1 MSPKGKNFRKHYNCR
16 LCLTFA
22 RITNS
27 FIVCHCCGKYI
38 YGDTKTCQSFLLLGE
53 LLSFK
58 YQMKLNFLLIFF
70 DLRILNNPL
79 VSSNTSYRIELYFLK
94 EHQFTLYVLFLLG
107 IVLLAADCIFCFTS
121 NFILLCLLHLYLI
134 VFNRCYC
141 LYQCS
146 KIL

>member
-1 MSPKGKNFRKHYNCR
+1 MFCSKVWHLGKMTLSPKGKNFRKHYNCR

-79 VSSNTSYRIELYFLK
+79 VSSNSFSRSEFSKWLFNYFACKSFDWVYLVK
-94 EHQFTLYVLFLLG
+94 VIPEARRVDWIRY
-107 IVLLAADCIFCFTS
+107 
-121 NFILLCLLHLYLI
+121 LH
-134 VFNRCYC
+134 FYC
-141 LYQCS
+141 NI
-146 KIL
+146 KILF